1 MWSAGAGLHMMLAIF
16 EDLAENIEKA
26 TDAVINALPRSFPDQ
41 LFTSVRAAVLS
52 RTTRLANGFSDTKYS
67 TI

>member
-1 MWSAGAGLHMMLAIF
+1 MMLAIF

-41 LFTSVRAAVLS
+41 LLTSVQAAVLS
-52 RTTRLANGFSDTKYS
+52 RTTRLANGFRGTKYS
-67 TI
+67 KIWHIK